1 MFLIWR
7 NKHLSQKK
15 SLVLFAIFLSPN
27 ITQKPDHHIVI
38 CLSCGLGVPSFLLFC
53 VIYESSHL
61 WVAAFT
67 LPKCHKMTWDSKKLA
82 KNFHFRGS
90 YFLVYLAG
98 CCAVFMTVD
107 VINVRMKG
115 YKNSETVKNNVN
127 LVDLLSEELYYY

>member
-1 MFLIWR
+1 MNNVLVWKLLLLPSLFVIISQSWKSYNNLQQMQIWILIQLKSNNFYIKWKWR

-90 YFLVYLAG
+90 
-98 CCAVFMTVD
+98 
-107 VINVRMKG
+107 
-115 YKNSETVKNNVN
+115 
-127 LVDLLSEELYYY
+127 